1 MREAARVIKGRFD
14 AYARPGPDG
23 RPYLDETRLARSM
36 RGEGV
41 YVAPGQVRHEASFF
55 LAATGADDEEC
66 ALGFYQYVEFL
77 VDYLPRYDSA
87 GVACLYEETFW
98 DHPPSLQLDILCR
111 WLYLP
116 VAGVLFLILYFSHR
130 AFPYW
135 ALTWLPIAVAV
146 GVCVLAHLSTELES
160 RSHRAPARRSSA
172 ERRRASKPSAAGADA
187 PRAGAAGDEDCPALP
202 RPSARDAPGQPP
214 RGAAAGGASG
224 PPPEDADDDDDDP
237 GARPASL
244 FEFDDEEHFGEA
256 LPGPR
261 APAAI

>member
-1 MREAARVIKGRFD
+1 MRPWLLEACAALEAGTRPRSREASCLAMREAARVIKGRFD

-116 VAGVLFLILYFSHR
+116 IASLLYALLSVKHKR
-130 AFPYW
+130 IPYW

-146 GVCVLAHLSTELES
+146 VVCLAAYGGRRLS
-160 RSHRAPARRSSA
+160 
-172 ERRRASKPSAAGADA
+172 RRREAPKDEQFWRDFAHAS
-187 PRAGAAGDEDCPALP
+187 R
-202 RPSARDAPGQPP
+202 
-214 RGAAAGGASG
+214 
-224 PPPEDADDDDDDP
+224 
-237 GARPASL
+237 
-244 FEFDDEEHFGEA
+244 
-256 LPGPR
+256 
-261 APAAI
+261 